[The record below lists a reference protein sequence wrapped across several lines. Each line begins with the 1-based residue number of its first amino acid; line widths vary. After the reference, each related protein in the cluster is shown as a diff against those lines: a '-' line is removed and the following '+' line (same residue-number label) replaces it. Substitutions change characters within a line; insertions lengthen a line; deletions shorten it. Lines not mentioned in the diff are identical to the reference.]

1 LKTGSNDELLQALE
15 EIKVKEIEY
24 DRFIS
29 LMKKLLAGVPMDDK
43 NEDNEISGLEI
54 EKSVISI

>member
-1 LKTGSNDELLQALE
+1 MKTGSNDELLQALE

-29 LMKKLLAGVPMDDK
+29 LMKKLLAVVPMDDK
-43 NEDNEISGLEI
+43 NEDNEISGLEM

>member
-1 LKTGSNDELLQALE
+1 MKTGSNDELLQALE